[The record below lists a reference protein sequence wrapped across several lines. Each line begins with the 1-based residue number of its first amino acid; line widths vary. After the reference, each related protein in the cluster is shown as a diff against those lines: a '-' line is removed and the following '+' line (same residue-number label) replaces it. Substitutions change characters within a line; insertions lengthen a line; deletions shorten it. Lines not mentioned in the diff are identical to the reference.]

1 MFNTNP
7 QTQWQQALTT
17 NKQIGFN
24 QTKTPLLNAV
34 NGNFNTIDNFR
45 QAQNM
50 PINLT
55 QGTTTDISQTQP
67 QAEANAM
74 SFKGSDWAN
83 VGLGIAGLASN
94 LYMGSRQLNL
104 AEAQQKAEAQQ
115 RAIENQRYNEQR
127 ERHIQATNDAVNA
140 SSALKSAQANFNT
153 KQNAQAQNTQNAQQ
167 AQNTESKQEK
177 ELPMQ
182 RE

>member
-7 QTQWQQALTT
+7 QTQWQQALAT
-17 NKQIGFN
+17 NKQTGFN
-24 QTKTPLLNAV
+24 GIPNPYAQTTFFNSEQHMKNA
-34 NGNFNTIDNFR
+34 I
-45 QAQNM
+45 QNAIQN
-50 PINLT
+50 PQPQNNA
-55 QGTTTDISQTQP
+55 TDISQAQP
-67 QAEANAM
+67 NTEANAM

-104 AEAQQKAEAQQ
+104 AEAQQKAEAEQ

-153 KQNAQAQNTQNAQQ
+153 KQNAQTQNTQNAQQ

>member
-17 NKQIGFN
+17 KNQIGFN
-24 QTKTPLLNAV
+24 QTKLPLLNFN
-34 NGNFNTIDNFR
+34 NGNFNSVENFR
-45 QAQNM
+45 QAQNT
-50 PINLT
+50 PINLA
-55 QGTTTDISQTQP
+55 QGTTTDINQIQP
-67 QAEANAM
+67 QQASGGM

-94 LYMGSRQLNL
+94 LYMGSRQLDL
-104 AEAQQKAEAQQ
+104 AEAQQKAEQAQ

-127 ERHIQATNDAVNA
+127 DKHIQAKNDAVNA
-140 SSALKSAQANFNT
+140 SSALKSKQANFNS
-153 KQNAQAQNTQNAQQ
+153 KHNQ